1 MAIKPRQAV
10 IAAFATAVGLAVTW
24 LLAFQSSVGGRVDEL
39 TLHGFVNLRTPLV
52 DRLATPL
59 AHLGDPKPFLVCG
72 TALVVIALLRGRRR
86 TALMV
91 PTILLAA
98 NLTTQ
103 HLKPLLADPRVASF
117 DTGTGNVAAASFPS
131 GHATATMALA
141 LCLILVVPARWRPT
155 AAVVGAAFSLAVTF
169 SLLTL
174 GWHYPSDV
182 LGGFLVAATFTLA
195 GVAVLLHLPAVRAE
209 RRERPEPAPG
219 RFATYA
225 PLSVGALLAAWGAVA
240 IAISRPDDFIAYAQ
254 AHTVFVVG
262 ATLLALTAGAIATA
276 FALAL
281 RRG

>member
-1 MAIKPRQAV
+1 V
-10 IAAFATAVGLAVTW
+10 SVLALVVTW
-24 LLAFQSSVGGRVDEL
+24 ALAFESSFAARVDKL

-59 AHLGDPKPFLVCG
+59 AHLGDPAPFLVCG
-72 TALVVIALLRGRRR
+72 MALVLIALMRGRRR

-91 PTILLAA
+91 PAILLAA

-103 HLKPLLADPRVASF
+103 YLKPALADPRVAGF
-117 DTGTGNVAAASFPS
+117 DTGTGNSVAAASFPS

-141 LCLILVVPARWRPT
+141 LCLVLVVPARWRPT

-195 GVAVLLHLPAVRAE
+195 GVAVLLQLPAVRAE
-209 RRERPEPAPG
+209 RRERPEPVPG
-219 RFATYA
+219 RFATYG
-225 PLSVGALLAAWGAVA
+225 PVSVGALLAAWGAGA

-254 AHTVFVVG
+254 AHTVFVAG
-262 ATLLALTAGAIATA
+262 ATLLALAAGAIATA